1 MNSYKRHN
9 LMKAR
14 RRYRKGVVYRLF
26 LVASIILLKISGAIP
41 DGLMIAILMSWV
53 VIAPRKGESL

>member
-1 MNSYKRHN
+1 
-9 LMKAR
+9 MKAR